1 MVSDN
6 YSLEREGLEKEVL
19 YPPKRRC
26 FDAEK
31 KKIESSEGGWLG
43 DLHRH
48 GEEDMTQA
56 TVTLQQPMERDFAW

>member
-19 YPPKRRC
+19 YPPKQRC

-31 KKIESSEGGWLG
+31 KNKLNRAKGGGLATCI
-43 DLHRH
+43 
-48 GEEDMTQA
+48 DMAGKT
-56 TVTLQQPMERDFAW
+56 